1 MMSVTDKTWEGRCE
15 CLQDIAFPLQCMFW
29 QSCLGS
35 SPSCF
40 FLFFFLIPPSLL
52 LPICIWPIQETTWK
66 SVLTSQSDK
75 MRQMTAEHMA
85 QRDILIWPTQ
95 TVFPEIHIREA
106 PPAAKAKT
114 QRVGTTKR
122 AICHV
127 KCAALRVGRDSQ
139 QYLNLKRWKK
149 KKNPTMSLE
158 SAMVINIAL
167 LTQSLAELP
176 YLKSVQILNAF
187 SVYYKCMCYSE
198 FWMF

>member
-1 MMSVTDKTWEGRCE
+1 
-15 CLQDIAFPLQCMFW
+15 MFTGY
-29 QSCLGS
+29 CIS
-35 SPSCF
+35 SPMYVLTKLFGLQPQLF
-40 FLFFFLIPPSLL
+40 FVFFLIPPSLL
-52 LPICIWPIQETTWK
+52 LPICIWPIQETMWK
-66 SVLTSQSDK
+66 SVLTSQTDK

-149 KKNPTMSLE
+149 KKNPYHVLR
-158 SAMVINIAL
+158 
-167 LTQSLAELP
+167 
-176 YLKSVQILNAF
+176 
-187 SVYYKCMCYSE
+187 KCYGDKHCFANTVTGGVAVS
-198 FWMF
+198 

>member
-1 MMSVTDKTWEGRCE
+1 MNVYRILHFLSSVCFDKVVW
-15 CLQDIAFPLQCMFW
+15 APA
-29 QSCLGS
+29 
-35 SPSCF
+35 PVVF
-40 FLFFFLIPPSLL
+40 FCFFLIPPSLL

-139 QYLNLKRWKK
+139 QYLNLKR
-149 KKNPTMSLE
+149 
-158 SAMVINIAL
+158 
-167 LTQSLAELP
+167 
-176 YLKSVQILNAF
+176 
-187 SVYYKCMCYSE
+187 
-198 FWMF
+198 